1 MIKKLLFLL
10 TTTLIFGCSIGEREV
25 EAEVKESTLV
35 YKSFF
40 YDIHKIKI
48 DSIDYLLAITK
59 NGVSIIK
66 K

>member
-1 MIKKLLFLL
+1 MLKKLLFLL
-10 TTTLIFGCSIGEREV
+10 SITLIFGCTMGES
-25 EAEVKESTLV
+25 EVKESTLV

-48 DSIDYLLAITK
+48 DSVDYLVAITQK
-59 NGVSIIK
+59 GVSIIK